1 MARFEENLT
10 GNSRRI
16 RGALLGLAFPLA
28 ALAGCTS
35 LAAAVLKPRVEAAAV
50 SVPAGDY
57 VLDTKHASI
66 LFKISHLGYSTY
78 VGRFNA
84 FDASLTG
91 DPAHPEAATVTAVVD
106 MTSLD
111 IANPEFAAELMGP
124 DWLDA
129 ATYPQAT
136 FKTYGLKIVGEN
148 EADISGDLTLKGKT
162 QAVIIRARLNGSA
175 YDRLRGAEV
184 VGFSAKLPI
193 NRSDFG
199 IDKYSGLITD
209 DVVIEIEAEFIK
221 TNASE

>member
-1 MARFEENLT
+1 MAGFEKDL
-10 GNSRRI
+10 I
-16 RGALLGLAFPLA
+16 RKTSGLNAALLALAFPLA
-28 ALAGCTS
+28 GCSS
-35 LAAAVLKPRVEAAAV
+35 LASAVLKPQVETAPV

-57 VLDTKHASI
+57 QLDTKHASI
-66 LFKISHLGYSTY
+66 LFKISHLGYSSY
-78 VGRFNA
+78 VGRFNT

-111 IANPEFAAELMGP
+111 IANPEFAGELMGP
-124 DWLDA
+124 DWFDA

-175 YDRLRGAEV
+175 FDRLRGADV
-184 VGFSAKLPI
+184 VGFSATLPI
-193 NRSDFG
+193 NRADFG

-209 DVVIEIEAEFIK
+209 DVVIEIEAEFIRTK
-221 TNASE
+221 PAG